1 MNLELL
7 EPIAHLPHQD
17 NAVNNPKGKHV
28 DLAEQRFAPEQQTTA
43 RFMSRTGVKVISAA
57 LQVTARIS
65 PRAGAQLG
73 YRILSQPPKFKTP
86 AREKPCYDNARHTRI
101 PFGRGHLKVLDW
113 GDGPAVL
120 LVHCW
125 GGRATQFFELSDQL
139 VSKGFRVLS
148 FDGPAHGES
157 AGKRTDMF
165 QFSEAIATVAQ
176 QFAPLHGVV
185 AHSFGAAMT
194 LMAHRDLGLSAE
206 RFALIAGFKSCN
218 WFMDAFGQ
226 FFCVPASLISQ
237 MKRDLDAR
245 LGQSVD
251 WDGLS
256 MVDMIG
262 RVNHPILLI
271 HDRED
276 QEVPFAHAQLLHQS
290 SQRAELLETQGL
302 GHRRILRD
310 PLVISKTVDFI
321 GNQSLGAEQ

>member
-1 MNLELL
+1 MKLEFLD
-7 EPIAHLPHQD
+7 PIVHLPQSDDIVNHS
-17 NAVNNPKGKHV
+17 NAKLVAHEEV
-28 DLAEQRFAPEQQTTA
+28 HFAPDQQTTA
-43 RFMSRTGVKVISAA
+43 RFMTRTGVKVLSTA
-57 LQVTARIS
+57 LQVTAKIL
-65 PRAGAQLG
+65 PRVGAQLG
-73 YRILSQPPKFKTP
+73 YQILSQPPKFKTP
-86 AREKPCYDNARHTRI
+86 WREKSCYQNARHNQI

-125 GGRATQFFELSDQL
+125 GGRATQFFELIDEL

-176 QFAPLHGVV
+176 QFTPLHGVV

-237 MKRDLDAR
+237 MKVDLDIR
-245 LGQSVD
+245 LGRRVD
-251 WDGLS
+251 WEGLS

-262 RVNHPILLI
+262 RINHPILLI

-290 SQRAELLETQGL
+290 SKSAELLETQGL

-310 PLVISKTVDFI
+310 PVVISKTVDFI
-321 GNQSLGAEQ
+321 ALKRAEAM